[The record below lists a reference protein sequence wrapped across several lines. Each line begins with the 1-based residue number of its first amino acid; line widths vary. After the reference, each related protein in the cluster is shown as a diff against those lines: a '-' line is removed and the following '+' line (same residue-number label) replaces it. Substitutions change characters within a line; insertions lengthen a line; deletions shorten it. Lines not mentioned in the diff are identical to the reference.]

1 MFSLWERYGCRFHL
15 EWVYSFCPSGIEVRR
30 VVCQKELYLRLKG
43 LVVSTAAKFHDFFV
57 YSSSRRLRSNG
68 CGFLGPH
75 RLKSL
80 RFFLGSLE
88 RWCFFGELP
97 VPMLPLGHQG
107 TWLSFIN
114 KSDSVFDLTTS
125 DVFRLSCFLH
135 CNWQIYAD
143 SAVSK
148 ELYFCLITLQVSHW
162 NTHRPGKRFGKIWGW
177 IKQSLFWSLFCLFFV
192 GFFGVFFSALKK
204 ISFAKVR
211 FF

>member
-1 MFSLWERYGCRFHL
+1 MFSLRERYGCRFHL

-30 VVCQKELYLRLKG
+30 VVCQKELCLRLKG

-107 TWLSFIN
+107 TWLTVSDT
-114 KSDSVFDLTTS
+114 SDSVFDLT
-125 DVFRLSCFLH
+125 
-135 CNWQIYAD
+135 A
-143 SAVSK
+143 SK
-148 ELYFCLITLQVSHW
+148 
-162 NTHRPGKRFGKIWGW
+162 
-177 IKQSLFWSLFCLFFV
+177 WSLKNWSVPGPLLHELCPRTFSWALGCPS
-192 GFFGVFFSALKK
+192 FGLNYLMR
-204 ISFAKVR
+204 FAPR
-211 FF
+211 